1 MRVRDLFILA
11 AIVFILQLLVAP
23 TARLIWRDLVA
34 PIWPVSET
42 VGPERQRLADAR
54 CEARSLNQRRSAG
67 ARCHGDLG
75 ARAVCMLA

>member
-1 MRVRDLFILA
+1 MRFRDLLILA
-11 AIVFILQLLVAP
+11 AAVFILQLLVAP
-23 TARLIWRDLVA
+23 TARLIWRDVMA
-34 PIWPVSET
+34 PLWPISET
-42 VGPERQRLADAR
+42 VGPERLRLADAR